1 MPPVTSS
8 SATLAP
14 TLSNNFVMT
23 KNIYSLILLCFLI
36 LAPLTVVRAGL
47 SDSFSSTSPLETTA
61 VAAGY
66 NVTSNNNNA
75 LALASSIIAIAL
87 TFLGTI
93 FLALIIYAGVT
104 WMLAEG
110 NEQRAEKARNILN
123 QAIVGLIIVV
133 GAYGISYALLQV
145 FSGQLK

>member
-1 MPPVTSS
+1 
-8 SATLAP
+8 
-14 TLSNNFVMT
+14 MT